1 MIENQMA
8 ISALQTAAPEEFCF
22 LWRNWWAICMTK
34 SEWASWV
41 QAIGSVAAIFSGF
54 YLARKTL
61 RLQHEQQLQRDAEEK
76 RIRNRMQYCVLAD
89 LFDATEAW
97 GNELERTIND
107 RENYS
112 VDSSIYMAES
122 LADRLRSVSNEQLP
136 AVDSIRRINMAIIS
150 VDALIAGL
158 KVVQSLEGEAEIS
171 ARQTVKFR
179 ANRLANL
186 ALVDK
191 DFCDKQ
197 AKDIS
202 TAEEISIS
210 EQAEISRAQSLSE
223 LFSK

>member
-1 MIENQMA
+1 MIENQVA

-41 QAIGSVAAIFSGF
+41 QAIGSVVAIISGF

-61 RLQHEQQLQRDAEEK
+61 RIQHEQQLQRDTEEK
-76 RIRNRMQYCVLAD
+76 RIKNRMQYCVLAD
-89 LFDATEAW
+89 LFDAAEAW
-97 GNELERTIND
+97 GKELHRTIGD
-107 RENYS
+107 REAYS
-112 VDSSIYMAES
+112 IDSSIYIAES
-122 LADRLRSVSNEQLP
+122 IADRLRSVSNEQLP

-150 VDALIAGL
+150 VDALVAGL
-158 KVVQSLEGEAEIS
+158 KVVKSLEGDAEMS
-171 ARQTVKFR
+171 ARQTVKLR

-197 AKDIS
+197 AKSIS
-202 TAEEISIS
+202 TAEEISIRQ
-210 EQAEISRAQSLSE
+210 QAEVSRAQSLAE